1 MKKLTLMAIAMGML
15 AFTACTEK
23 KPAAAP
29 AAQVEKWLQTPHSS
43 RQLLV
48 NTRVLT
54 ESASLLSTQTL
65 Q

>member
-29 AAQVEKWLQTPHSS
+29 ATQVEEVVTD
-43 RQLLV
+43 
-48 NTRVLT
+48 
-54 ESASLLSTQTL
+54 SAFQ
-65 Q
+65 QAVAG

>member
-29 AAQVEKWLQTPHSS
+29 ATRS
-43 RQLLV
+43 R
-48 NTRVLT
+48 RGGYR
-54 ESASLLSTQTL
+54 LSIPAGCCW
-65 Q
+65 